1 MAFAAYLL
9 ENAMFLLARGGA
21 FVHIFLWSTVVFLDE
36 PPGPTVGICSFS
48 KNKQTNKKTDKCPR
62 EGGGRGRGDGHAW
75 NCLIHH

>member
-48 KNKQTNKKTDKCPR
+48 KKQTNKQK
-62 EGGGRGRGDGHAW
+62 
-75 NCLIHH
+75 N